1 MLSVIELPVP
11 SEKGSQPEIYPERL
25 SDLISCIIGTPVK
38 VVKVLP
44 LQESMLEGKIEIYE
58 K

>member
-25 SDLISCIIGTPVK
+25 S
-38 VVKVLP
+38 VLS